1 MKKRLVGLTAVGSA
15 ALVLIGLSVTGL
27 PGAAA
32 EGNQTLHFQEQ
43 ATNVTYVP
51 VQTLINSHQSGNQ
64 GDYVVFEDPL
74 VNDKQQVVGYNEG
87 ECFTTNPTTGTSE
100 CPGVTFVFTGVHG
113 FPKGT
118 IQGAGIFIGPPDGS
132 QGPANADPFLY
143 GTGAFTGAQGT
154 LTGRQLSFTL
164 DDWTLSY
171 SR

>member
-1 MKKRLVGLTAVGSA
+1 MLLMITHAHTFAAQAAQHATLEQRGSFA
-15 ALVLIGLSVTGL
+15 RGPS
-27 PGAAA
+27 P
-32 EGNQTLHFQEQ
+32 
-43 ATNVTYVP
+43 
-51 VQTLINSHQSGNQ
+51 
-64 GDYVVFEDPL
+64 PL
-74 VNDKQQVVGYNEG
+74 
-87 ECFTTNPTTGTSE
+87 TSE